1 MDINQIVKKQRNYF
15 LRGQTLDISF
25 RIKALKKLKEA
36 IKKNEKEILTAL
48 YNDLGKSE
56 TEGYMTEVGMV
67 YDEIN
72 YMIKNI
78 GKLSKVKKVKTPLVQ
93 FYSKSYIL
101 PSPYGNV
108 LIMSP
113 WNYPFLLT
121 IDPLVDAL
129 AAGNTAVLKPSN
141 YSANTSFI
149 IKKLISEIFNEE
161 YVSVVEGGR
170 DENTELLNNKFDYI
184 FFTGGKT
191 VGKLVMHKA
200 AEHLTPITLEL
211 GGKSPCIIEE
221 TANLQLAARRLVFG
235 KFINSGQTCVA
246 PDYVLVQKSVK
257 DEFLK
262 YLLSEIKSQYGEDPL
277 NNKSYGKIINQKHFE
292 RLIKLMEGEKVLI
305 GARYDE
311 NAQKIAPTV
320 LDNINLESKIMG
332 EEIFGPIIPII
343 DFDNISDIYSIIR
356 ENDTPLALYLF
367 SENKSVINEITH
379 NISFGGGCINDTIIH
394 LATVNM
400 PFGGVGQS
408 GMGSYHGKYG
418 FDTFSHNKSIVNKSN
433 KLDLKIRYPP
443 YNENKDKLMR
453 KFMK

>member
-1 MDINQIVKKQRNYF
+1 MDINQIVKKQKEYF
-15 LRGQTLDISF
+15 LTGKTLDITF
-25 RIKALKKLKEA
+25 RINGLKKLKEA
-36 IKKNEKEILTAL
+36 IKRNEKEILTAL
-48 YNDLGKSE
+48 HSDLGKSE
-56 TEGYMTEVGMV
+56 TEGYMSEVGMV

-72 YMIKNI
+72 YMIKNV
-78 GKLSKVKKVKTPLVQ
+78 KSLSKIKKTKTPLVQ

-149 IKKLISEIFNEE
+149 IKKLISEIFPEE
-161 YVSVVEGGR
+161 YVAVVEGGR
-170 DENTELLNNKFDYI
+170 EENTELLNNKFDYI

-221 TANLQLAARRLVFG
+221 SANLKLAARRLVFG

-257 DEFLK
+257 DEFLD
-262 YLLSEIKSQYGEDPL
+262 YVLSEIKAQYDDGL
-277 NNKSYGKIINQKHFE
+277 NNDSYGKIINEKHFE
-292 RLIKLMEGEKVLI
+292 RLISLISGENVLI
-305 GARYDE
+305 GGNFNEDS
-311 NAQKIAPTV
+311 QKITPTV
-320 LDNINLESKIMG
+320 LDNITLQSKVMG

-343 DFDNISDIYSIIR
+343 DFDNIGDIYSIIR

-367 SENKSVINEITH
+367 SENKAVIDEITH

-433 KLDLKIRYPP
+433 KLDLKIRYAP

-453 KFMK
+453 RFMK